1 MFIPPAY
8 INRALPPVQIILIWV
23 ETLIS
28 PLHIE
33 FLDRIKREAPRED

>member
-1 MFIPPAY
+1 MFIPLAY
-8 INRALPPVQIILIWV
+8 INKAMPPVQIILIWV

-28 PLHIE
+28 PLHPK